1 MGVVPDRTGVNVEQD
16 LAGERAIVTG
26 AGSGIG
32 AALTRRLVAAGAAV
46 VAADIDEGRAA
57 AVVASC
63 SGPGTVVAARLD
75 VADADAV
82 RDLVANVAA
91 EPGGLAMMFNNAGI
105 GVGGNTEDLSVA
117 DWNRVIDVN
126 LRGVVH
132 GVAAAY
138 PVMVRQG
145 RGHIVNTASLAGL
158 LPAGLLTVYSTTKH
172 AVVGMSLSLRAEAA
186 ARGVK
191 VLVVCPSAVETAI
204 LDPNDGRGGFD
215 VRRYV
220 TTDQG
225 VKTPLAPAALAEEI
239 MNAMR
244 KDRAVLVTPRSA
256 RIAWYLNRLSPTVGL
271 RLGRRVVNTERR
283 QMGS

>member
-1 MGVVPDRTGVNVEQD
+1 MNVERD

-46 VAADIDEGRAA
+46 VAADIDEGRTD
-57 AVVASC
+57 AVMASC

-75 VADADAV
+75 VADATAV
-82 RDLVANVAA
+82 RDLVETVAA

-105 GVGGNTEDLSVA
+105 GVGG
-117 DWNRVIDVN
+117 
-126 LRGVVH
+126 
-132 GVAAAY
+132 
-138 PVMVRQG
+138 
-145 RGHIVNTASLAGL
+145 NTASLAGL

-172 AVVGMSLSLRAEAA
+172 AVVGLSLSLRAEAA

-191 VLVVCPSAVETAI
+191 VLAVCPSAVETSI
-204 LDPNDGRGGFD
+204 LDPSDGRGGFD

-225 VKTPLAPAALAEEI
+225 VKTPLAPTVLADEI
-239 MNAMR
+239 LGAMR
-244 KDRAVLVTPRSA
+244 KDRALLVTPRSA
-256 RIAWYLNRLSPTVGL
+256 RIAWYLNRLSPAVGL